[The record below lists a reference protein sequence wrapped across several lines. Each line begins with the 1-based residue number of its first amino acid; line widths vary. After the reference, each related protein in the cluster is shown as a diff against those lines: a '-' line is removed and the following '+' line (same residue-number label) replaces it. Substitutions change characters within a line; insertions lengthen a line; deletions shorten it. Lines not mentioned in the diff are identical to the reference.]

1 MTAPAL
7 SPYGPFIVVMGV
19 AGTGK
24 SEIGKRLA
32 ARIKGCFVEADDLH
46 SADNVERM
54 RQGIP
59 LTDAL
64 RVPWLNAVCDQALS
78 SRQRPV
84 IVSCSA
90 LKRSYRD
97 LLRSRLGSV
106 CFVFLDGS
114 VEMIADRL
122 QARRGH
128 FATSSLLESQLRTLE
143 PPVTDEMAIRLDI
156 ALSPETITENSAIW
170 LSTVAGSI

>member
-1 MTAPAL
+1 MTAPTLNPQDA
-7 SPYGPFIVVMGV
+7 FIVVMGV

-64 RVPWLNAVCDQALS
+64 RVPWLNAVCDQALL

-84 IVSCSA
+84 IISCSA

-106 CFVFLDGS
+106 CIVFLDGS
-114 VEMIADRL
+114 VEMIAHRL
-122 QARRGH
+122 HARRGH

-143 PPVTDEMAIRLDI
+143 PPVTEEAAIRLDI
-156 ALSPETITENSAIW
+156 GLSPDAITENAIIW
-170 LSTVAGSI
+170 LSTVTRSN